1 MNFKY
6 LTFVSILVFIVSCN
20 SPLDLDKGNQVPK
33 KSSQKNAAFSE
44 VIRALDE
51 KNYNEALTL
60 SNNLPESG
68 YKYNFIGICYR
79 ALENF
84 QLAID
89 NFTTALDFPDKNTV
103 NVLINLGHAFSDLGD
118 SVSSAEKYNYA
129 LSVISQELSA
139 IDPEDEHLLIHKK
152 GLIHLYKNELDDA
165 LLYFEEAKANRLT
178 NLEDDDAFLA
188 NSYNYLAYTHYLKG
202 DQESA
207 GNYLALAFEVDH
219 QDIKI
224 SIESKTFAKII
235 NSNNSKDGQNP
246 TGGVKEDLYP

>member
-1 MNFKY
+1 MNFKH
-6 LTFVSILVFIVSCN
+6 LTFVFIFVFVVSCD
-20 SPLDLDKGNQVPK
+20 SSLEKDDQGPE

-44 VIRALDE
+44 VIRTLDE
-51 KNYNEALTL
+51 KDFDEALNL

-68 YKYNFIGICYR
+68 YKYNFIGICHR
-79 ALENF
+79 ALGNF

-89 NFTTALDFPDKNTV
+89 NFNTALNFPDKNTI

-118 SVSSAEKYNYA
+118 ATSSADNYNLA
-129 LSVISQELSA
+129 LSTINQDLPTTHP
-139 IDPEDEHLLIHKK
+139 DDEHLLIHKK

-165 LLYFEEAKANRLT
+165 LSYFEEAKTKRLT
-178 NLEDDDAFLA
+178 NLESDHALFA

-207 GNYLALAFEVDH
+207 VNFLDLAFEVDH

-224 SIESKTFAKII
+224 SIESKMFAKII
-235 NSNNSKDGQNP
+235 NSNDSKNGQNP